1 MSALAQAAP
10 LARRLR
16 PIGIDTETALIQAG
30 DLAPPMVVT
39 STAERNEQGELTA
52 ALRLRDDG
60 IAYYHW
66 ALRQPDILLI
76 IHNGPFDS
84 GDACAEDPTLIPL
97 FFDAIDDG
105 RICDTITKQKV
116 IDVAFGM
123 RKFRR
128 YRGKVVKTG
137 YGLDDLMEMYYEEK
151 IEKKDTWRLSYGLLR
166 GFPLERWPT
175 AARQYAAFDA
185 VLHLR
190 AWEAQ
195 EQLIA
200 TSFGGDLPNQLEQQR
215 AAWVLHLMSMWGI
228 RADAAKV
235 DYFEE
240 HCRREIAKMHE
251 RLYDCKHCGKPKTDH
266 IPGGGGCAN
275 FENTGIFAWNKAKRK
290 PSRVMQEI
298 RNRVVA
304 SCARMQISVP
314 MTDPSKKFPSGQVQT
329 DKDTLLLTDDP
340 DLHVLAEQMTFDKH
354 LGQWGPVLRAAV
366 LRPVC
371 CRYDA
376 LVETGRTASSGSEGQ
391 EGTNIQNPPRK
402 GDVRPCIIPRDG
414 QYQHLVLPDGTSIRQ
429 KIAGTGWVFCST
441 DADTIE
447 LRAQAQNCLEMVG
460 WSKMA
465 QAIIDQYY
473 NGGPDLH
480 ERLAGNLI
488 NMPAEEV
495 RRLRKL
501 GDLAAI
507 DARQFAKIPG
517 FGLWGGL
524 GAETLIA
531 FAAAQLSREQFLKW
545 FGATR
550 DEQMS
555 KAKWI
560 VSVWKETWPEAP
572 IYFDKVGKMIDRQ
585 KGYGTIRQLMSGRIR
600 GGVSFTA
607 AANGFF
613 QGRVADAM
621 KAILWRL
628 AQECYTGRETDK
640 HGRLTGRRSIL
651 FGSRPVMF
659 LHDEP
664 ILEHPERSAPERAE
678 RQRVIVVETLSVW
691 MPDVPCTSSAVLMR
705 RWQKGSEPGYLCGC
719 GKFGGK
725 PQCSCGRTAV
735 LSPVKPYKV
744 DDKVLWVHDDGSDRQ
759 LLAA

>member
-1 MSALAQAAP
+1 
-10 LARRLR
+10 
-16 PIGIDTETALIQAG
+16 
-30 DLAPPMVVT
+30 MVVT
-39 STAERNEQGELTA
+39 SSAERDARGELTA
-52 ALRLRDDG
+52 ALRLRDDA

-66 ALRQPDILLI
+66 ILRQQDILCI

-105 RICDTITKQKV
+105 RLCDTITRQKV

-128 YRGKVVKTG
+128 YRGKVVKTS

-166 GFPLERWPT
+166 GFPLEKWPT
-175 AARQYAAFDA
+175 RARQYAAFDA

-195 EQLIA
+195 ENLIV

-235 DYFEE
+235 EYFEE

-251 RLYDCKHCGKPKTDH
+251 RLYDCKHCGKPKADH
-266 IPGGGGCAN
+266 VIGRSCREPVGVLSDG
-275 FENTGIFAWNKAKRK
+275 FENTGIFAWNKQKKK

-298 RNRVVA
+298 RNRVAA
-304 SCARMQISVP
+304 SCARKQVPVP
-314 MTDPSKKFPSGQVQT
+314 MTDPSPKFPSGQVQT

-354 LGQWGPVLRAAV
+354 LGQWGPVLRAAIE
-366 LRPVC
+366 RPVC
-371 CRYDA
+371 CRYDV

-402 GDVRPCIIPRDG
+402 GDVRPCIVPREG
-414 QYQHLVLPDGTSIRQ
+414 QYQYLQLPDGTSVRQ
-429 KIAGTGWVFCST
+429 RIADSGWVFCST

-501 GDLAAI
+501 GDIAAN
-507 DARQFAKIPG
+507 DGRQFAKIPG

-531 FAAAQLSREQFLKW
+531 FAAAQLSREQFQKW
-545 FGATR
+545 FGTTH
-550 DEQMS
+550 DEQLR

-560 VSVWKETWPEAP
+560 VEVWYETWPEARE
-572 IYFDKVGKMIDRQ
+572 YFRIVGKMIDRQ
-585 KGYGTIRQLMSGRIR
+585 SGYGVIRQLMSGRIR

-640 HGRLTGRRSIL
+640 WGRLTGRRSIL

-664 ILEHPERSAPERAE
+664 ILEHPERSAAERAE
-678 RQRVIVVETLSVW
+678 RQRTIVVETLSVW

-705 RWQKGSEPGYLCGC
+705 RWQKGAEPGYLCSC
-719 GKFGGK
+719 GKFGSKQICAGCK
-725 PQCSCGRTAV
+725 NTALLV
-735 LSPVKPYKV
+735 PVKPEKIG
-744 DDKVLWVHDDGSDRQ
+744 DKVQWIHDPGESL

>member
-1 MSALAQAAP
+1 M
-10 LARRLR
+10 
-16 PIGIDTETALIQAG
+16 IQAG

-39 STAERNEQGELTA
+39 STSERNAQGELTA
-52 ALRLRDDG
+52 ALRLRDDA
-60 IAYYHW
+60 ISYYHW
-66 ALRQPDILLI
+66 ALQQPDILLI
-76 IHNGPFDS
+76 IHNGPFDG

-105 RICDTITKQKV
+105 RLCDTITKQKV

-128 YRGKVVKTG
+128 YRGKVVKTS

-166 GFPLERWPT
+166 GFPLEKWPT

-190 AWEAQ
+190 TWEAQ
-195 EQLIA
+195 EQLIV

-251 RLYDCKHCGKPKTDH
+251 RLYDCKHCGKPKVEH
-266 IPGGGGCAN
+266 IPGGGGCAR
-275 FENTGIFAWNKAKRK
+275 FENTGIFAWNKQKRK

-298 RNRVVA
+298 RNRVIA
-304 SCARMQISVP
+304 ACARMQIPVP
-314 MTDPSKKFPSGQVQT
+314 MTDPSKKFLSGQVQT

-354 LGQWGPVLRAAV
+354 LNQWGPVLRAAV

-402 GDVRPCIIPRDG
+402 GDVRPCIIPRD
-414 QYQHLVLPDGTSIRQ
+414 
-429 KIAGTGWVFCST
+429 GWVFCST

-501 GDLAAI
+501 GDLTAI

-550 DEQMS
+550 DEQLS

-572 IYFDKVGKMIDRQ
+572 IYFDKVGRMIDRQ

-640 HGRLTGRRSIL
+640 WGRLTGRRSIL

-664 ILEHPERSAPERAE
+664 ILEHPERSAAERAE

-691 MPDVPCTSSAVLMR
+691 MPDIPCTSSAVLMR
-705 RWQKGSEPGYLCGC
+705 RWQKGAEPGYLCGC
-719 GKFGGK
+719 GKFGSKQICAGCK
-725 PQCSCGRTAV
+725 STATLV
-735 LSPVKPYKV
+735 PVKPEKI
-744 DDKVLWVHDDGSDRQ
+744 DGKMIWVHDPGEQ
-759 LLAA
+759 LLIAA